1 MHRRL
6 QALSYLQK
14 SVQTKSLR
22 LIDTDCI
29 TMASFDLMMDLV
41 NFVEMILAVSGSI
54 SQMHEKAKRSTPPR
68 SEQRFEE
75 SRRGSMSIRRS
86 VKYTVVHLEKY
97 RFQSTFT

>member
-1 MHRRL
+1 
-6 QALSYLQK
+6 
-14 SVQTKSLR
+14 
-22 LIDTDCI
+22 
-29 TMASFDLMMDLV
+29 MMDLV

-86 VKYTVVHLEKY
+86 VKYTVVHLERGNGVISIY
-97 RFQSTFT
+97 LHLNPFTFEKIDH